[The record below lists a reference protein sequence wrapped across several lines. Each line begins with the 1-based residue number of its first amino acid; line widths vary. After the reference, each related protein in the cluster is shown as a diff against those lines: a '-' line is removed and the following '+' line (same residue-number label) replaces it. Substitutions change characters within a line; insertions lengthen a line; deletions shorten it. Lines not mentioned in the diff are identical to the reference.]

1 MTLLK
6 SGKDE
11 RYGSISIVLRIFTR
25 KENNVTAQ
33 LLLTSA
39 DTFVEHEIDMNTFY
53 NSNVV

>member
-11 RYGSISIVLRIFTR
+11 RYGSISMILRIFSR
-25 KENNVTAQ
+25 KENKVPAQ

-53 NSNVV
+53 NSIVV